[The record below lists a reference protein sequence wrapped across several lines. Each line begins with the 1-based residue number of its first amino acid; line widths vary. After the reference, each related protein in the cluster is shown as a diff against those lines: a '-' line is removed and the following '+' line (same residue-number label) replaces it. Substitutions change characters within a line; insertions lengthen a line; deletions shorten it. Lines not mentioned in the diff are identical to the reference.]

1 MGHQEVYVVDG
12 GTSVWAE
19 AGLQLEKGLAEP
31 TPFGLA
37 QAREKVK
44 LVSPR
49 ELQASSPSVTIFVDT
64 SQDFIRGHVPGSRWV
79 PRGWLEHQI
88 SDYAPDKG
96 ATVAVTC
103 NDGQNSTLAGAT
115 LTDLG
120 YQKVLVIEG
129 GIAAWQQAG
138 LALEQGLTGVMRQP
152 TDMVFSGPDR
162 TYADMI
168 NYLRWEEELGH
179 KYQTA
184 SD

>member
-1 MGHQEVYVVDG
+1 M
-12 GTSVWAE
+12 
-19 AGLQLEKGLAEP
+19 
-31 TPFGLA
+31 
-37 QAREKVK
+37 
-44 LVSPR
+44 
-49 ELQASSPSVTIFVDT
+49 
-64 SQDFIRGHVPGSRWV
+64 
-79 PRGWLEHQI
+79 
-88 SDYAPDKG
+88 
-96 ATVAVTC
+96 TC

-115 LTDLG
+115 LTGLG
-120 YQKVLVIEG
+120 YQKVLVLEG

-138 LALEQGLTGVMRQP
+138 MPLEQGLTWVMRQP